1 MITVEEARTIIRGN
15 VWLTPDEGIM
25 LEDAVGSVLSE
36 DVVARHAYPL
46 FDMSAVD
53 GYALGDLNGPWKLVG
68 RVPAGV
74 VHGRPLGNGECVRIF
89 TGAQVPVD
97 SHCVVMQ
104 ENCTLHDRVL
114 LLDGDVP
121 ASGANIR
128 REAEGFKG
136 GDILLPKGT
145 RLDLAAVGLLASDGL
160 GRVQVSMP
168 PAVSVI
174 CTGNE
179 FMERTQVQPG
189 RIFSSND
196 MLLSAA
202 LRSAGCAAEEHLYHA
217 IDTISEIHDA
227 IFHAIGKSH
236 LIITTGGVSVGEHD
250 LVRAALEKLG
260 AEIHF
265 HGVMQKPGKP
275 MLFATVGNVPLFALP
290 GNPRAVLV
298 AWYEYVLPFIRAMQG
313 EGGPGF
319 RIDHVPLAQAITL
332 KGARAEFRP
341 AQVRNGEVHL
351 LRDEGSHMLG
361 SLVGADA
368 LAYFPHTTRSL
379 QPGDAV
385 EVHYL
390 PGR

>member
-15 VWLTPDEGIM
+15 VWHTPDEAIA
-25 LEDAVGSVLSE
+25 LEEAVGRVLSE
-36 DVVARHAYPL
+36 DMLAQHAYPL

-53 GYALGDLNGPWKLVG
+53 GYAIGDPQGPWKLVG
-68 RVPAGV
+68 RIPAGD
-74 VHGRPLGNGECVRIF
+74 VHGRPLAKGECVRIF
-89 TGAQVPVD
+89 TGAQVPAG

-104 ENCTLHDRVL
+104 EHCSMYDSVL
-114 LLDGDVP
+114 LLEDDMTAP
-121 ASGANIR
+121 GANIR
-128 REAEGFKG
+128 RAAEGFKA
-136 GDILLPKGT
+136 GDLLLPKGT
-145 RLDLAAVGLLASDGL
+145 RLDLAAVGLLASDGI
-160 GRVQVSMP
+160 GTVQAAMP
-168 PAVSVI
+168 PVVSVI

-179 FMERTQVQPG
+179 FMRSTQVEPG

-196 MLLSAA
+196 IFLNAA
-202 LRSAGCAAEEHLYHA
+202 FRSAGCAAEEHLYHA

-227 IFHAIGKSH
+227 VFHASLESQ

-265 HGVMQKPGKP
+265 HGVLQKPGKP
-275 MLFATVGNVPLFALP
+275 MLFATVGKVPLFALP

-313 EGGPGF
+313 EDGPGF
-319 RIDHVPLAQAITL
+319 RIDRLPLAQAITL

-341 AQVRNGEVHL
+341 VAVRNGEAYL

-379 QPGDAV
+379 RPGDAV

-390 PGR
+390 PG

>member
-1 MITVEEARTIIRGN
+1 MITVEEARTIIRGH
-15 VWLTPDEGIM
+15 VWHTPDELID
-25 LEDAVGSVLSE
+25 LEHSLGRVLSE
-36 DVVARHAYPL
+36 DVIAQHAYPL

-53 GYALGDLNGPWKLVG
+53 GYALGDPQGPWKLVG
-68 RVPAGV
+68 RIPAGD
-74 VHGRPLGNGECVRIF
+74 VHGRPLFKGECVRIF
-89 TGAQVPVD
+89 TGAQVPAG

-104 ENCTLHDRVL
+104 EQCKLQDNGLH
-114 LLDGDVP
+114 LDDAVP
-121 ASGANIR
+121 AAGANIR
-128 REAEGFKG
+128 REAEGFKS
-136 GDILLPKGT
+136 GDTLLPKGT
-145 RLDLAAVGLLASDGL
+145 RLDLAAVGLLASDGM
-160 GRVQVSMP
+160 GTVRVSMP
-168 PAVSVI
+168 PAVSII

-179 FMERTQVQPG
+179 FMRIASVEPG

-196 MLLSAA
+196 RLLTAA
-202 LRSAGCAAEEHLYHA
+202 LRSAGCAVEEQPFHA
-217 IDTISEIHDA
+217 IDTINEIHDA
-227 IFHAIGKSH
+227 VFGASLESH

-260 AEIHF
+260 AKIHF

-313 EGGPGF
+313 EDGPEF
-319 RIDHVPLAQAITL
+319 RIDHLPLAKAITL

-341 AQVRNGEVHL
+341 AAVRNGEVHL

-368 LAYFPHTTRSL
+368 LAYFPHTMRGGER
-379 QPGDAV
+379 GDTV